1 MNIQDIDPIYVLCFV
16 LLIIIIV
23 LEFRD
28 RQFKNKEEF
37 VGGTWDKEAQ
47 SNINFGKPRN
57 FGNFGTDGFY
67 PPKMRCYDKELNFNC
82 SNYEYNWNDK
92 HMNVCSNQ
100 CNTNIANLPD
110 NQAIPSTVLGRSAG
124 RPRQCRKLL

>member
-37 VGGTWDKEAQ
+37 ERLGIK
-47 SNINFGKPRN
+47 R
-57 FGNFGTDGFY
+57 
-67 PPKMRCYDKELNFNC
+67 
-82 SNYEYNWNDK
+82 
-92 HMNVCSNQ
+92 HNQ
-100 CNTNIANLPD
+100 I
-110 NQAIPSTVLGRSAG
+110 
-124 RPRQCRKLL
+124 